1 MNNTQH
7 SKSSVIVTTIIYLPT
22 FIARK
27 RKVCSMRNIL
37 KHTKNMSMEI
47 FQISSKRLQL
57 YGSAVPFFYKS
68 SNFTYFDTFYYNA
81 IAQERVNRFKHY
93 VKCLYSPVAQ

>member
-57 YGSAVPFFYKS
+57 YSGAVFFLIIKN
-68 SNFTYFDTFYYNA
+68 SNFTYFDTLYYNA
-81 IAQERVNRFKHY
+81 IAQEKVNKI
-93 VKCLYSPVAQ
+93 